1 MVPRPQSLSSLLL
14 SLMVYG
20 NHGIHWALFVWGHFN
35 RSHSD
40 QKYAFHLQRYCYY
53 LYLYDIRWCR
63 CEGLMD
69 WAQNIWEDQYD
80 ISEMTETRDLD
91 VIALKCWDL
100 YEKISFED
108 WGWQALPKTW
118 VISYLIFW
126 RSVPTICFE
135 HRRGQLFRNLLLL
148 SSSKRRCLETN
159 FILLAANCFLACLLV
174 ILL

>member
-1 MVPRPQSLSSLLL
+1 
-14 SLMVYG
+14 MVYG

-40 QKYAFHLQRYCYY
+40 QKYAFHLQRCCYY

-91 VIALKCWDL
+91 VIALKCAEIYMKSFLLKIEAGRHCQRPELFLILFSGEVSQQFALSLDADNFSETFYFFPPQNVAAL
-100 YEKISFED
+100 KLISFC
-108 WGWQALPKTW
+108 WLPI
-118 VISYLIFW
+118 VFLPVYL
-126 RSVPTICFE
+126 
-135 HRRGQLFRNLLLL
+135 LFYCNRN
-148 SSSKRRCLETN
+148 RNQWEQ
-159 FILLAANCFLACLLV
+159 
-174 ILL
+174 